1 MLLDN
6 PDFDID
12 QEFLLVRSQKTREM
26 FSTPYTLLDLEYET
40 IDVVERIKELTVRE
54 YSETLIDKD
63 NTEPPLLYVFGKE
76 INDRLVYIKL
86 KIKEAQKKYVLC
98 VSFHYA
104 EKEMRFPY
112 I

>member
-1 MLLDN
+1 MLSNDSNGGRRIGIKLSINSKEKEVAEFLRQLHMLLDN
-6 PDFDID
+6 PDFD
-12 QEFLLVRSQKTREM
+12 
-26 FSTPYTLLDLEYET
+26 
-40 IDVVERIKELTVRE
+40 
-54 YSETLIDKD
+54 IDKD